1 MGAVRKSKYFY
12 APFTRARPF
21 AVPLLLRGAACA
33 YVCILAG
40 ACRAARVVV
49 RGAAPRAGERPATG
63 AVTANHLG
71 LLAGRAPVHPERDL
85 VQRSPSGTR
94 AGAAAAAAAAADARR
109 DP

>member
-1 MGAVRKSKYFY
+1 M
-12 APFTRARPF
+12 
-21 AVPLLLRGAACA
+21 RGAA
-33 YVCILAG
+33 G
-40 ACRAARVVV
+40 RAA
-49 RGAAPRAGERPATG
+49 ERPATG

-94 AGAAAAAAAAADARR
+94 AGAAAAAAAAAADARR